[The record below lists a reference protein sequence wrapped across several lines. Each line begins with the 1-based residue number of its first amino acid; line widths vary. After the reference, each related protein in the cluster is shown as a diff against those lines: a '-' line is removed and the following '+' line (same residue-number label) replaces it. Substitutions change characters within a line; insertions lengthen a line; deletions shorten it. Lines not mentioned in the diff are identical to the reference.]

1 MNELQVVQGS
11 SIVAQNTVG
20 AELFDRFINYLDA
33 SPKTIDT
40 YTKALRQ
47 LFNYFS
53 LNGIRQPQREDIIA
67 FRDELKASGHKPTTI
82 QLKRATILTLQT
94 T

>member
-40 YTKALRQ
+40 YTKGKDK
-47 LFNYFS
+47 NE
-53 LNGIRQPQREDIIA
+53 GM
-67 FRDELKASGHKPTTI
+67 
-82 QLKRATILTLQT
+82 
-94 T
+94 

>member
-1 MNELQVVQGS
+1 MNELQVVQANG
-11 SIVAQNTVG
+11 IVAQNTVG

-47 LFNYFS
+47 LFNTS
-53 LNGIRQPQREDIIA
+53 LLTALDSPRE
-67 FRDELKASGHKPTTI
+67 R
-82 QLKRATILTLQT
+82 TL
-94 T
+94 